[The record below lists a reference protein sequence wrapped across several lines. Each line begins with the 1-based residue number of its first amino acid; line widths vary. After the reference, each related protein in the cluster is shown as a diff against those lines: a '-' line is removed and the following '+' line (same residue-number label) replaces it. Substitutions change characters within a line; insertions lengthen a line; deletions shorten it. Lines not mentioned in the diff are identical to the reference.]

1 MRPQSIVNFERAVL
15 AGLALGLVNTA
26 LTWNQINA
34 TAADAGMGTGFLVS
48 IQAVTIVVTLLLLWF
63 IARKASPVAKWI
75 YVVITVLGLIGGLF
89 SVSTLLEGGVVS
101 VAIVAVQ
108 YLLSIASLW
117 FLFRPDA
124 TAWFNDGRGDA

>member
-15 AGLALGLVNTA
+15 ALLALGLLNTM
-26 LTWNQINA
+26 LTWNQIST
-34 TAADAGMGTGFLVS
+34 TAADAGMGPGFVVS

-89 SVSTLLEGGVVS
+89 SISKLLEGSAVS
-101 VAIVAVQ
+101 IAIVAVQ
-108 YLLSIASLW
+108 YLLSIATLW